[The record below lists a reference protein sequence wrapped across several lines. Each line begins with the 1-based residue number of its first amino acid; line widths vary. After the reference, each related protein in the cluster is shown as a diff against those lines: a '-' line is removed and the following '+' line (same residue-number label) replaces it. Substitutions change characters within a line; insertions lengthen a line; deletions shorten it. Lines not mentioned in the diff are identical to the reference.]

1 MNYSEAIQFI
11 QNNSQLIGTTT
22 ERGLKIGKLIIVP
35 VDEVKRNKFFSSYFQ
50 TNDENSSILPY
61 MNEPL
66 EVWAIDLEYLT
77 RNNVLFYKKLS

>member
-35 VDEVKRNKFFSSYFQ
+35 VDEINRNQFFSSYFQ

>member
-1 MNYSEAIQFI
+1 MTYLEALNFI
-11 QNNSQLIGTTT
+11 KENADIVGTTT
-22 ERGLKIGKLIIVP
+22 DRGLKIGKLIVVP
-35 VDEVKRNKFFSSYFQ
+35 SDGDNREKFFSSYFQ

-66 EVWAIDLEYLT
+66 EVWAIDLEYLK

>member
-35 VDEVKRNKFFSSYFQ
+35 VDEIKRNLFFHRIFKQMMKTHQYFL
-50 TNDENSSILPY
+50 I
-61 MNEPL
+61 
-66 EVWAIDLEYLT
+66 
-77 RNNVLFYKKLS
+77 

>member
-1 MNYSEAIQFI
+1 MQVLFN
-11 QNNSQLIGTTT
+11 L
-22 ERGLKIGKLIIVP
+22 
-35 VDEVKRNKFFSSYFQ
+35 SSYFQ

-61 MNEPL
+61 MNEPF